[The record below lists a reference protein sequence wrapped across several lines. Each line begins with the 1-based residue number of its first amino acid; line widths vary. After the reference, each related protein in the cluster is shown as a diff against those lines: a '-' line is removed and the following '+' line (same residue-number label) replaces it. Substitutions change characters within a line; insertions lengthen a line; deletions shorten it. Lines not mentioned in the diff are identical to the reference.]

1 MYIFDIDG
9 TLLYTIDTIN
19 YFINESLKKF
29 DLGPCPKERVEAFV
43 GNGPVVL
50 CEKVLDFVGASKDK
64 DFRKSFLDF
73 YNKSYDENP
82 AYLTKAYDGVKE
94 ALVELKKTKKP
105 LVCFSN
111 KPDETS
117 KKVIPAVFG
126 EGFFDDILGFRG
138 DYERKPSPAGI
149 MILKEKFG
157 ARFSDIIY
165 FGDSEVDMKCGK
177 NAGIFTVGVSWGFR
191 ERKVLEE
198 AKPDL
203 IIDDPKEMVIRRAWW
218 EKLI

>member
-9 TLLYTIDTIN
+9 TLLYTIDTIA
-19 YFINESLKKF
+19 YFINETLKIF
-29 DLGPCPKERVEAFV
+29 GLDSCPKDKVEAFV

-50 CEKVLDFVGASKDK
+50 CEKTLDYVGADK
-64 DFRKSFLDF
+64 DPKFRKDFLDT
-73 YNKSYDENP
+73 YNKAYDDNP

-94 ALVELKKTKKP
+94 SLYELKKTGKP

-111 KPDETS
+111 KPDETC

-157 ARFSDIIY
+157 VEFSDIIY

-191 ERKVLEE
+191 NRKVLEDE
-198 AKPDL
+198 KPDL
-203 IIDDPKEMVIRRAWW
+203 IIDDPSELVIRRA
-218 EKLI
+218 

>member
-9 TLLYTIDTIN
+9 TLLYTIDTIA
-19 YFINESLKKF
+19 YFINETLKIF
-29 DLGPCPKERVEAFV
+29 GLDSCPKDKVEAFV

-50 CEKVLDFVGASKDK
+50 CEKTLDYVGSDK
-64 DFRKSFLDF
+64 DPKFRKDFLDT
-73 YNKSYDENP
+73 YNKAYDDNP

-94 ALVELKKTKKP
+94 SLDELKKTGKP

-111 KPDETS
+111 KPDETC

-126 EGFFDDILGFRG
+126 GGFFDDILGFRG

-157 ARFSDIIY
+157 VEFSDIIY

-191 ERKVLEE
+191 NRKVLENE
-198 AKPDL
+198 KPDL
-203 IIDDPKEMVIRRAWW
+203 IIDNPSELVIRRA
-218 EKLI
+218 

>member
-1 MYIFDIDG
+1 M
-9 TLLYTIDTIN
+9 
-19 YFINESLKKF
+19 
-29 DLGPCPKERVEAFV
+29 
-43 GNGPVVL
+43 
-50 CEKVLDFVGASKDK
+50 
-64 DFRKSFLDF
+64 
-73 YNKSYDENP
+73 
-82 AYLTKAYDGVKE
+82 KE
-94 ALVELKKTKKP
+94 ALDELKKTKKP
-105 LVCFSN
+105 LICFSN
-111 KPDETS
+111 KPDETC

-157 ARFSDIIY
+157 VNFSDIIY

-203 IIDDPKEMVIRRAWW
+203 IIDDPKEIVIRRA
-218 EKLI
+218 

>member
-9 TLLYTIDTIN
+9 TLLYTIDTIT
-19 YFINESLKKF
+19 YFINETLKKF
-29 DLGPCPKERVEAFV
+29 GLDPCPKDTVEALV

-50 CEKVLDFVGASKDK
+50 CEKVLNYVGASTDKKFRK
-64 DFRKSFLDF
+64 DFLDS
-73 YNKSYDENP
+73 YNKAYDDNP
-82 AYLTKAYDGVKE
+82 SHLTKAYDGVKE
-94 ALVELKKTKKP
+94 ALDEIKKTGKP
-105 LVCFSN
+105 LICFSN
-111 KPDETS
+111 KPDGTC

-126 EGFFDDILGFRG
+126 EGYFDYILGFRG

-157 ARFSDIIY
+157 VDFADIIY

-191 ERKVLEE
+191 DRKVLEE
-198 AKPDL
+198 EKPNL
-203 IIDDPKEMVIRRAWW
+203 IIDDPSEMVIRRA
-218 EKLI
+218 